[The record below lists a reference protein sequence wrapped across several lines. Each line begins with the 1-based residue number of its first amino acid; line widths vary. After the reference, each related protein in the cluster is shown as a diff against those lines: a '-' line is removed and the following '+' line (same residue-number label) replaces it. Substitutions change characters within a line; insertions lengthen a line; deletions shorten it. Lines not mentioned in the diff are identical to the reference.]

1 MSLHSPNDL
10 RSLVDLGIS
19 GLSIRRQCELLG
31 LSRSSYYYQPQ
42 EESPENL
49 HLMSLLEK
57 RHHDHPE
64 EGSPRLT
71 KHLQLDHGLEVNRK
85 RAMRLMKLMRI
96 RSILPRPRTSQP
108 GEGHKT
114 YPYLLKGLKIK
125 GPNHVWA
132 VDITFIRI
140 QGGFV
145 YLVAII
151 DWHSRFVLAWE
162 LSNSMDVSF
171 CIDALQTAFDR
182 WGKPEIFNSDQGSQF
197 TSIAFTSQL
206 L

>member
-1 MSLHSPNDL
+1 MSLHSPSDL
-10 RSLVDLGIS
+10 RALVDSGIH

-31 LSRSSYYYQPQ
+31 LSRSSYYYEPK

-49 HLMSLLEK
+49 YLMSLLEA

-71 KHLQLDHGLEVNRK
+71 KYLQLDHGLEVNRK
-85 RAMRLMKLMRI
+85 RVMRLMKLMRI

-108 GEGHKT
+108 GEGHKV
-114 YPYLLKGLKIK
+114 YPYLLKGVKIK

-140 QGGFV
+140 QGGFL
-145 YLVAII
+145 YLVAIF
-151 DWHSRFVLAWE
+151 DWHSRFALSWE
-162 LSNSMDVSF
+162 LSSSLTDGLRPLGEARNY
-171 CIDALQTAFDR
+171 
-182 WGKPEIFNSDQGSQF
+182 QF
-197 TSIAFTSQL
+197 
-206 L
+206 